1 MFGIT
6 VQLPRV
12 YTLLLSSAVALGFIC
27 LIVLIFVLFKLAS
40 IEDGQ
45 EELYE
50 RVQSGAPEL
59 PALHYPQVYVEQ
71 VADYSAAPVPAA
83 VTPRAAGV
91 SAGELT
97 AFDVPDR
104 TAAMLMAI
112 VADEIGAPL
121 ETLSFISIREVK

>member
-12 YTLLLSSAVALGFIC
+12 FTLLLSSAVALGFVS

-40 IEDGQ
+40 IEETQ
-45 EELYE
+45 EELLD
-50 RVQSGAPEL
+50 RAASGAPEL
-59 PALHYPQVYVEQ
+59 PALHRPQVYVEQ
-71 VADYSAAPVPAA
+71 VADFAAAPVTAA
-83 VTPRAAGV
+83 APRFAGV
-91 SAGELT
+91 SEGELT

-112 VADEIGAPL
+112 VADEVGAPL

>member
-12 YTLLLSSAVALGFIC
+12 FTLLLSSAVALGFIS
-27 LIVLIFVLFKLAS
+27 LVVLIFVLFKLAS
-40 IEDGQ
+40 IEEAQ
-45 EELYE
+45 EELYD
-50 RVQSGAPEL
+50 RTASDAPEL

-71 VADYSAAPVPAA
+71 VADYAAPAPVA

-91 SAGELT
+91 SEGELT

>member
-6 VQLPRV
+6 VQLPSV
-12 YTLLLSSAVALGFIC
+12 FTLLLSSAVALGFIS

-40 IEDGQ
+40 IEEAQ
-45 EELYE
+45 EELYD
-50 RVQSGAPEL
+50 RTASGAPEL

-71 VADYSAAPVPAA
+71 VADYSAAPAPAA
-83 VTPRAAGV
+83 APRFAGV
-91 SAGELT
+91 SEGELT